1 MSICRESIHAAPEC
15 DFESFA
21 IDNKRKRQQE
31 ADDERISVLER
42 ECKRLQRDLADAHA
56 KLHRRESLP
65 APEAKLDL
73 DNIGFKVR
81 RTHGHCRYTYA
92 NGKWDEGVMVN
103 EPIIDLHI
111 HSAVLHYGVSLF
123 EGIKA
128 FHMKD
133 GSVRVM
139 NDVANVAR
147 MARGAD
153 RLVMPIVPE
162 EIFQSAIDRCI
173 CANTAFIPPYGSG
186 GALYIRPLL
195 FASGAILGL
204 QTAPE
209 FTFLVTVL
217 PAGNYFGSAGDT
229 GIKAVLV
236 DTFDRAAAK
245 GTGAVK
251 AGGNY
256 AADLLPLDTAKK
268 NGFTTT
274 LYTDAVQH
282 KYIEEFSV
290 SNFVGIKAGKFVT
303 PSSASVLPS
312 ITNTMLQ
319 QLAKDMGIPVEVRP
333 VDIAELK
340 DFDEV
345 GGCGTAVVLAWVK
358 SITFGYDGESLEYP
372 KLNLLA
378 QLKERLEAIQRG
390 DFADVHNW
398 MRPVRACKGDM
409 ITQGSLQLPLPH

>member
-1 MSICRESIHAAPEC
+1 MSICRASIHAPPE
-15 DFESFA
+15 FENPPL
-21 IDNKRKRQQE
+21 DKKRRLDDTP
-31 ADDERISVLER
+31 AADERIAELER
-42 ECKRLQRDLADAHA
+42 ECKRLKNDLADAHA

-65 APEAKLDL
+65 APEALTDFK
-73 DNIGFKVR
+73 NIGFKVR
-81 RTHGHCRYTYA
+81 RTHGHCRYTYS
-92 NGKWDEGVMVN
+92 NGKWDGGVMVN

-133 GSVRVM
+133 GTVRVM
-139 NDVANVAR
+139 NDLANTAR
-147 MARGAD
+147 MATGAD
-153 RLVMPIVPE
+153 RLVMPVVPP

-173 CANTAFIPPYGSG
+173 SANTAFIPPYGSG

-217 PAGNYFGSAGDT
+217 PAGNYFGNAGDT
-229 GIKAVLV
+229 GVKAVLV
-236 DTFDRAAAK
+236 DMFDRAAAK
-245 GTGAVK
+245 GTGSVK

-268 NGFTTT
+268 HGFTTT

-290 SNFVGIKAGKFVT
+290 SNFVGIKHGRFVT

-312 ITNTMLQ
+312 ITNAMLQ
-319 QLAKDMGIPVEVRP
+319 QLAKDLAIPVEVRP

-358 SITFGYDGESLEYP
+358 SITLGYDGETIEYAKLEV
-372 KLNLLA
+372 LA
-378 QLKERLEAIQRG
+378 QLKARLEAIQRG
-390 DFADVHNW
+390 DYPDVHNW
-398 MRPVRACKGDM
+398 MRPVRRYDATD
-409 ITQGSLQLPLPH
+409 TSTEHALTLPMPQ